1 MMAMLDGETDDQ
13 ARTGVTADSKRPAHR
28 PSRRRQI
35 IDAATKV
42 FAEEGYVEANV
53 EDIAR
58 AAGVAPTAIYYHFGG
73 KEELFTQALRTAMN
87 AFSEQVYAV
96 RHDDDPGTIDS
107 LRAVLRT
114 GWEYWR
120 THPEAARLVAR
131 YSEGSTIRALQLRR
145 EWEQR
150 HLVRAYD
157 YVPAARTTTRST
169 RRAREQHAAH
179 ALTIRVM
186 LDVIL
191 ATQAA
196 AMEGGLGRVPRAKLI
211 SAVEETCVALIMSLQ

>member
-1 MMAMLDGETDDQ
+1 MIAILDGGSGDNVVEPD
-13 ARTGVTADSKRPAHR
+13 AKRPAHR
-28 PSRRRQI
+28 PSRRSEI
-35 IDAATKV
+35 LEAATKV
-42 FAEEGYVEANV
+42 FAQEGYVEANV

-73 KEELFTQALRTAMN
+73 KEELFTQSLRTAMN
-87 AFSEQVYAV
+87 AFSEQIYAV
-96 RHDDDPGTIDS
+96 RRDDEPGTIDA
-107 LRAVLRT
+107 LRAILRA

-120 THPEAARLVAR
+120 THPDAARLVSR
-131 YSEGSTIRALQLRR
+131 YSEGSTVRALQLRR

-157 YVPAARTTTRST
+157 YVTNARTTTRST
-169 RRAREQHAAH
+169 RRAKEQHAVH

-196 AMEGGLGRVPRAKLI
+196 AMDGSLGRVPRAELI
-211 SAVEETCVALIMSLQ
+211 AAVEEMCVDLIMSLQ